1 MEKSYKWDELKNEK
15 LRVQRGF
22 TFEEIVVGIEEGG
35 LLAAIEHPNQIR
47 YPNQI
52 VLVVRLG
59 DYAYAVP
66 SVVGEESIFLK
77 TAYPSRKLTDRYLR
91 GKDGPS

>member
-15 LRVQRGF
+15 LQVERGI

-35 LLAAIEHPNQIR
+35 LLAATEHPNQIR

-52 VLVVRLG
+52 VLVVRLD

-66 SVVGEESIFLK
+66 SVVGKSLFF
-77 TAYPSRKLTDRYLR
+77 
-91 GKDGPS
+91 

>member
-1 MEKSYKWDELKNEK
+1 MGKSYKWDELKNEK
-15 LRVQRGF
+15 LRVQRGI

-66 SVVGEESIFLK
+66 SVVGEEFIFLK

-91 GKDGPS
+91 GQDGPS